1 MASVV
6 SVTVRVRDATREGLR
21 RVQNSI
27 NGLNRGI
34 LHSLGD
40 IFQDGIGQAIAR
52 GLNAAAS
59 NPYVASA
66 MVTLI
71 AALTLQLGTA
81 LGGAIT
87 LAFGAAFVAVG
98 VMSALQ
104 SKKVQKN
111 WEQATKSMK
120 KDFAEVGKPLIPVV
134 NKAIDKLEEM
144 SKKFAPHF
152 KRAMEES
159 APHLNTFID
168 KISSGIEKFG
178 KEGFKPMMDGFN
190 KLLTSMDWEGFFERL
205 GRAFGHL
212 GDSVSKNS
220 DDVAAVL
227 DSLLNLL
234 PRAIE
239 LLADMTDAWA
249 RMKPWVTQI
258 WELISTL
265 LEPAVTALGIA
276 FSILGDIMEMLQGPL
291 ELLNR
296 VFNAV
301 MEEAIKPLGR
311 EIGEFLAPL
320 WDGLVE
326 GFKEGWEILE
336 VNLLPV
342 MRDLWEIIKNTGR
355 DLIEIFLPGL
365 AEADGKSKQLGASL
379 KEWVIDKM
387 QALSDWLAEHRD
399 DIQIWAQRIASGV
412 IFAAGFIKGLIEGLM
427 ELWGW
432 ITRAWDLIVR
442 VFGQEGVMGMIGSVS
457 NLWSWVFRVWQIALN
472 IVGINSVMGA
482 ITWVRDL
489 WNWVKRDFNNSVT
502 FRAPTIPGIIAMV
515 RDLWNWVSRT
525 WSRTVNFHF
534 SVSGAIDTIRGMLGG
549 RAHGGVVGHVGQAA
563 SGGVRNG
570 MTLVGEH
577 GPELVDLAPGSHVRS
592 NPDTRRLLSNGAYNQ
607 GTPMIVFQSSG
618 RRVDDILL
626 EILREAIHQR
636 GGDPVTVLGGRS

>member
-6 SVTVRVRDATREGLR
+6 AVTVRVRDATREGLR

-27 NGLNRGI
+27 DGLNRGI

-40 IFQDGIGQAIAR
+40 IFQDGIGQALAR
-52 GLNAAAS
+52 GLNAAAN

-66 MVTLI
+66 MVTFI

-81 LGGAIT
+81 IGGALV
-87 LAFGAAFVAVG
+87 LAFGAAFVALG
-98 VMSALQ
+98 AMSAFQ

-111 WEQATKSMK
+111 WADATKSMK
-120 KDFAEVGKPLIPVV
+120 KDFAKAGEPLIPVV

-152 KRAMEES
+152 KQAMADA

-168 KISSGIEKFG
+168 KLSSGIEKFG
-178 KEGFKPMMDGFN
+178 KNAFKPMMDGFN
-190 KLLTSMDWEGFFERL
+190 SLIDAMDWEGLFERL
-205 GRAFGHL
+205 GQAFGHL
-212 GDSVSKNS
+212 GSSVSKHA
-220 DDVAAVL
+220 DDVASIL
-227 DSLLNLL
+227 DSILNLV
-234 PRAIE
+234 PRAVE
-239 LLADMTDAWA
+239 LIADMTDAWA

-258 WELISTL
+258 WEIIGTL
-265 LEPAVTALGIA
+265 LEPAVAALGLA
-276 FSILGDIMEMLQGPL
+276 FRVMGDIMSMLQGPL

-296 VFNAV
+296 MFRTV
-301 MEEAIKPLGR
+301 MDEAIKPLA
-311 EIGEFLAPL
+311 EQIGSILAPV
-320 WDGLVE
+320 WRGLVD

-336 VNLLPV
+336 VNLVPV
-342 MRDLWEIIKNTGR
+342 LRDLWEIIKATGR
-355 DLIEIFLPGL
+355 DIIELFLPGFFEMD
-365 AEADGKSKQLGASL
+365 ARSKQVGASL

-399 DIQIWAQRIASGV
+399 DISLWAQRIASGV
-412 IFAAGFIKGLIEGLM
+412 IFAAGFIKSLIEGLI

-442 VFGQEGVMGMIGSVS
+442 VFGQEGILGMIGSVS
-457 NLWSWVFRVWQIALN
+457 ALWSWVYRVWQIVLATF
-472 IVGINSVMGA
+472 GIDSIMDA
-482 ITWVRDL
+482 IRWVSDL
-489 WNWVKRDFNNSVT
+489 WSWIKRDFSNSVT
-502 FRAPTIPGIIAMV
+502 FRAPTIPGIISMV
-515 RDLWNWVSRT
+515 RDLWNWVSRS
-525 WSRTVNFHF
+525 WSRVVNFHF
-534 SVSGAIDTIRGMLGG
+534 SVSGAIDTIRGLVG
-549 RAHGGVVGHVGQAA
+549 RAHGGVVGHVGTAA
-563 SGGVRNG
+563 TGGVRNG

-592 NPDTRRLLSNGAYNQ
+592 NPDTRRLLGNGGYNQ

-636 GGDPVTVLGGRS
+636 GGDPVTVLGGR